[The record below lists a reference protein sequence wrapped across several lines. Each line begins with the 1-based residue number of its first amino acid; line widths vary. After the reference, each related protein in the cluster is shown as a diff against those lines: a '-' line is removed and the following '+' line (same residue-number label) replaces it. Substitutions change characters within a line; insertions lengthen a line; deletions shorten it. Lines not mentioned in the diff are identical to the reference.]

1 MDFKRRIAL
10 KRLLQLDRKRKL
22 PVNNQYLCDHISIL
36 QRIRYAVNLTT
47 RSKQRRGDRWI
58 APPLG

>member
-1 MDFKRRIAL
+1 MHFKRGVAL

-36 QRIRYAVNLTT
+36 QRIRYAVNLAN
-47 RSKQRRGDRWI
+47 RS
-58 APPLG
+58 